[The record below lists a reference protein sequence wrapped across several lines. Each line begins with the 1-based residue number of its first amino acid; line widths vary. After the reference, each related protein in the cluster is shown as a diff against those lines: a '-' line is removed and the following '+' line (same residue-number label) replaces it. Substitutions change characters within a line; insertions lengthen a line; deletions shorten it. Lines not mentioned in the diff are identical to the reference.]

1 MTRAALLAF
10 AAAAFGCALGPN
22 YTRPPT
28 PMTATFRDQ
37 AQAEAASF
45 ADLPWWEVFQ
55 DPALKALIDVAL
67 QNSYDLQ
74 EAAARVDIAR
84 ENARISTDQ
93 LLPAIGVQAG
103 ASYQRVFSGISVPG
117 APHTFQSPTYSL
129 QGTLSWEIDLWGRL
143 RRLRESAYAQFFAA
157 EENRRGVIVSLIG
170 SVAQDYFNLLA
181 LDLQIEATN
190 RTVQSREQTLRLF
203 QERLKGGVGDA
214 LDTTSE
220 EAQLADARANLASL
234 QRQVGQTEN
243 EISYLIGRVPGEI
256 KRGPDLLRNP
266 SRLEQPTGIPAS
278 LLERRPD
285 VRQAEAL
292 LVSANAQV
300 GAALA
305 RIFPTLS
312 FSASGGV
319 ESNAIETLFNGDST
333 IFAVSGVF
341 NLLAPIL
348 NGAQNV
354 HNYRAQQA
362 FYRQEVLEYR
372 RTVLN
377 AFLEVSNALVAIKT
391 YRDQRAELETEV
403 RAQTQR
409 VRLATLRFRNGVAS
423 YLDVVQAEQNLYSAE
438 LLLAQTIGA
447 QFSSMAQLYRAL
459 GGGWQP
465 APAPSSPA
473 PHVESAAAPAKSSS

>member
-1 MTRAALLAF
+1 
-10 AAAAFGCALGPN
+10 
-22 YTRPPT
+22 
-28 PMTATFRDQ
+28 MTATFRDQ

-55 DPALKALIDVAL
+55 DPALKGLIDVAL

-74 EAAARVDIAR
+74 EAAARVEIAR
-84 ENARISTDQ
+84 ENAKISTDQ
-93 LLPAIGVQAG
+93 LLPAVGVQAG
-103 ASYQRVFSGISVPG
+103 ASYQRVFSGISAPG
-117 APHTFQSPTYSL
+117 SSTTFQYPAFSVL
-129 QGTLSWEIDLWGRL
+129 GTLSWEIDLWGRL
-143 RRLRESAYAQFFAA
+143 RRLQESAYAQFFAA

-170 SVAQDYFNLLA
+170 SVAQDYFTLLA
-181 LDLQIEATN
+181 LDMQIEVTR
-190 RTVQSREQTLRLF
+190 RTVQSREETLRLF
-203 QERLKGGVGDA
+203 QERLSGGVGDA

-220 EAQLADARANLASL
+220 EALLADARANLASL
-234 QRQVGQTEN
+234 QRQAMQTEN
-243 EISYLIGRVPGEI
+243 EISYLIGQVPGEI

-266 SRLEQPTGIPAS
+266 LRLQQPAGIPAS

-285 VRQAEAL
+285 VRQAELL

-305 RIFPTLS
+305 RILPTLS

-319 ESNAIETLFNGDST
+319 ESSSIGSLFDGGST
-333 IFAVSGVF
+333 VFAVNGVL

-354 HNYRAQQA
+354 HNYRAQQV

-377 AFLEVSNALVAIKT
+377 AFVEVSNALIAIRT

-403 RAQTQR
+403 RAQTER

-447 QFSSMAQLYRAL
+447 QFSSVAQLYRAL
-459 GGGWQP
+459 GGGWYPAAAPSNP
-465 APAPSSPA
+465 APPA
-473 PHVESAAAPAKSSS
+473 ENGAAPAKSSS